1 MLAWLHR
8 LVHGRDVH
16 RHRDSEAALKR
27 AKEARA
33 AAEARGS
40 VVTATIA
47 PIRRAIEENH
57 FAERIEAAYAA
68 RRGAAR

>member
-8 LVHGRDVH
+8 LVHGRDDQQ
-16 RHRDSEAALKR
+16 RRDSEVALER

-40 VVTATIA
+40 FVSAAVA